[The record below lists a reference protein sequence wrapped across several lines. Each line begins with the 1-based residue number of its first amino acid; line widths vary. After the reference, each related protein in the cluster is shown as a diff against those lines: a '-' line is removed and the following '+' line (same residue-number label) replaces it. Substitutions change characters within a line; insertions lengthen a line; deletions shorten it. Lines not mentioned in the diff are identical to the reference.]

1 MLAALPQLTALVCLR
16 CVMQLAEKTE
26 QVQQMEARAMLAEET
41 SLQLS
46 QEVHVLKRALGI
58 KKSLTNEVMDSQSK
72 LLHQLAK
79 ASARC

>member
-1 MLAALPQLTALVCLR
+1 MLAALPQLTALVSLR
-16 CVMQLAEKTE
+16 CVMQLAEQTE
-26 QVQQMEARAMLAEET
+26 QMQQMEARAMLAEET

-79 ASARC
+79 ASAGC

>member
-1 MLAALPQLTALVCLR
+1 
-16 CVMQLAEKTE
+16 MQLAEQTE
-26 QVQQMEARAMLAEET
+26 QVQQMEARAMLAEDT

-79 ASARC
+79 ASANAGCLTSAAICTMHVLPC

>member
-1 MLAALPQLTALVCLR
+1 
-16 CVMQLAEKTE
+16 
-26 QVQQMEARAMLAEET
+26 MLAEET

-79 ASARC
+79 ASAGC